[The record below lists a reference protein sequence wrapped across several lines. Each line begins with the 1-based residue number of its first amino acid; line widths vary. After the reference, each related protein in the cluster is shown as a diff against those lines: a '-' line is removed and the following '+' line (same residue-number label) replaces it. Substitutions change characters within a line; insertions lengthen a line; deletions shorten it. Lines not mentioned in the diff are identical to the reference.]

1 MLHFHPRVQAQFH
14 ATIKILWSRAYHE
27 YKDGKFASYL
37 SANCIIH
44 QTSFVQGP
52 EQNESLNEKMVSSSG
67 CSILLCGLCMV
78 PSSYGGDVVLIAE
91 CYKSSALSYCYK
103 YSNIK
108 KQINIIK
115 TYSSTQPSFVPF
127 IFNIEYRSL
136 LILQK
141 VSCMHLVYLALKL
154 VRHKFNE
161 DIDK

>member
-1 MLHFHPRVQAQFH
+1 MNIRMVNLHLIYPLIVSF
-14 ATIKILWSRAYHE
+14 IKLLLFKVLSKMSHWTKKWSLLQVARSIMWTVHGPKFLW
-27 YKDGKFASYL
+27 
-37 SANCIIH
+37 
-44 QTSFVQGP
+44 
-52 EQNESLNEKMVSSSG
+52 
-67 CSILLCGLCMV
+67 
-78 PSSYGGDVVLIAE
+78 GDVVLIAE

-127 IFNIEYRSL
+127 IFNIVNRSL